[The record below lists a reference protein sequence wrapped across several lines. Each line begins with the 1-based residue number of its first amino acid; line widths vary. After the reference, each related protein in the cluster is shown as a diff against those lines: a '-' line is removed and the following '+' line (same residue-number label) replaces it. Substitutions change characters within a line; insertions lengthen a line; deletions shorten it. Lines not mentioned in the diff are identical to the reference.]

1 MGVLREG
8 VGVYR
13 GGASVAHH
21 IFLGKLVNTESFRG
35 SICNKKLEIPQW
47 GNTMD

>member
-21 IFLGKLVNTESFRG
+21 IFLGKLVMQNLLGGRFVIR
-35 SICNKKLEIPQW
+35 N
-47 GNTMD
+47 